1 MARVSEWESASFAKI
16 LVPSFCL
23 TFRHFLDIGN
33 SIITTGNPKVSQY
46 FRELIPPITAFLE
59 EDLKLVHT
67 GGNLT
72 PGDGVGSRRSFRTPT
87 QKLTLVKPRCHLVT
101 WLTSRISPN
110 KTPEKSYF
118 NIFVSRWQAFQT
130 LRHPPS
136 CLLQTF
142 VIITTTQQLV
152 RNIFIGWL
160 YFYQPMRIML
170 VEPLS
175 TKHKMV
181 MAESLKCFAP
191 GLEILELWRTGAIFG

>member
-1 MARVSEWESASFAKI
+1 MSFESHRRYQ
-16 LVPSFCL
+16 
-23 TFRHFLDIGN
+23 TFIRYV
-33 SIITTGNPKVSQY
+33 T
-46 FRELIPPITAFLE
+46 RELIPPITAFLE

-72 PGDGVGSRRSFRTPT
+72 PGDGVGSRRSFRIPT
-87 QKLTLVKPRCHLVT
+87 QKLTVVKPRCYQVT
-101 WLTSRISPN
+101 RLTSRISPN

-170 VEPLS
+170 VRAAVNKTQDGDGGKFKMLCTWARNSWIMTYWCYFWLS
-175 TKHKMV
+175 PSCD
-181 MAESLKCFAP
+181 A
-191 GLEILELWRTGAIFG
+191 RTEVARRLHYQ

>member
-1 MARVSEWESASFAKI
+1 MQFSAPLRQWATKCTT
-16 LVPSFCL
+16 VQADWWKVQ
-23 TFRHFLDIGN
+23 FLAPLCQWATKF
-33 SIITTGNPKVSQY
+33 TTVQTD
-46 FRELIPPITAFLE
+46 RELIPPITAFLE
-59 EDLKLVHT
+59 EDLKLVRT
-67 GGNLT
+67 GCNLT
-72 PGDGVGSRRSFRTPT
+72 PGNGLGSRRSFRTPT
-87 QKLTLVKPRCHLVT
+87 QKLTVVKPRCYQVT
-101 WLTSRISPN
+101 RLTSRISPN

-142 VIITTTQQLV
+142 VVITPAQQLI

-181 MAESLKCFAP
+181 MADSLNCFAP
-191 GLEILELWRTGAIFG
+191 RLEILELWRTGAIFG